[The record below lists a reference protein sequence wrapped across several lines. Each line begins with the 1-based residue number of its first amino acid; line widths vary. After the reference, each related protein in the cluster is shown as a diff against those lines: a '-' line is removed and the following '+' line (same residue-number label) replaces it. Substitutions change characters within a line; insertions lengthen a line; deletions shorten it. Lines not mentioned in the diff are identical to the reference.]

1 MCIVTNPTIRPICE
15 VKIHTHSQ
23 ERLCTGN
30 ACKSEAYGFISAS
43 EHTSGVWRD
52 HTLTPVES
60 LLRALLVDL
69 GGGEDGHTVPLDP
82 DRHVGLV

>member
-1 MCIVTNPTIRPICE
+1 MCILTNPTIRPICE
-15 VKIHTHSQ
+15 DTHTLTREIVHRQ
-23 ERLCTGN
+23 RMQ
-30 ACKSEAYGFISAS
+30 SEAYGFISAS
-43 EHTSGVWRD
+43 EHTAGVWRD

-82 DRHVGLV
+82 DCHVGLV

>member
-1 MCIVTNPTIRPICE
+1 MCILTNPTIRPICE
-15 VKIHTHSQ
+15 DTHTLTKEIVHRQ
-23 ERLCTGN
+23 RMQ
-30 ACKSEAYGFISAS
+30 SEAYGFISAS

-82 DRHVGLV
+82 DSHVGLV